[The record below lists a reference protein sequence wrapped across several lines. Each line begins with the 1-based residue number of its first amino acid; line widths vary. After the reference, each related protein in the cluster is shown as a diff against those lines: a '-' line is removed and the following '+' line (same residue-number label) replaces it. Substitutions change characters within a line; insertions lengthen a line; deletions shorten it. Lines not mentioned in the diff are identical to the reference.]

1 MIWKSYQ
8 KSIRM
13 TFFDSHHI
21 HGQIIGRV
29 STGRL
34 AIIAKTAHKHR
45 KKDRAIGMSRIAYDR
60 AIGMFR
66 IAYDRAI
73 GMFRIAY
80 DRAIGMSRIAYDRA
94 G

>member
-1 MIWKSYQ
+1 
-8 KSIRM
+8 M

-60 AIGMFR
+60 AG
-66 IAYDRAI
+66 
-73 GMFRIAY
+73 
-80 DRAIGMSRIAYDRA
+80 
-94 G
+94 